1 VTNVRGSIAT
11 AVEGTPEFDAILGRL
26 ARRGEADLSRV
37 EPAVREILDA
47 IRREGDAAVRRF
59 VERFEK
65 RAIDSVLIA
74 DYGGAEALQRID
86 PKLRRALERSRDRIA
101 EYHERQAQQLA
112 SFSYEAGGVTLGS
125 RVTPLARVGIYAPG
139 GKACYPSSVLMSAVI
154 AKVAGV
160 GEIYCASPDTSDE
173 VRAACHLAGVRA
185 LVDAGGAQAIGAMA
199 YGTQTVPQVDK
210 IVGPGNLYV
219 AAAKRLVFGE
229 VDIDSI
235 AGPSEILVIGDA
247 DANPAHVAADLLS
260 QAEHDE
266 DAYALLL
273 TTDRGLAAA
282 VEDQVRKQLA
292 ALPELDGHGRPRRQ
306 IAVASVENNG
316 VALVVESEARLL
328 QIANLLAAEHV
339 SVQTTNARDLATR
352 ILRAGAVFIGGST
365 PEAAG
370 DYMAGPSHVLPTGGA
385 ARYAAPLGVYD
396 FVSRSSLIEYTPAAL
411 DAQSADIATFA
422 RAEGLEAHARA
433 VEIRSPPRNGDH

>member
-1 VTNVRGSIAT
+1 MTNVRGSIAT
-11 AVEGTPEFDAILGRL
+11 AVEGTPEFETVLGRL

-47 IRREGDAAVRRF
+47 IRREGDAAVRRS

-65 RAIDSVLIA
+65 RSIDSVLIA
-74 DYGGAEALQRID
+74 DYGGAEALNRLD
-86 PKLRRALERSRDRIA
+86 PNLRRALERSRDRIA
-101 EYHERQAQQLA
+101 EYHERQAEQLT

-199 YGTQTVPQVDK
+199 FGTQTVPRVDK
-210 IVGPGNLYV
+210 IVGPGNLFV

-247 DANPAHVAADLLS
+247 QANPAHVAADLLS

-273 TTDRGLAAA
+273 TTDRSLAAA

-292 ALPELDGHGRPRRQ
+292 ALPELDSHGRPRRQ
-306 IAVASVENNG
+306 IAVASIENNG
-316 VALVVESEARLL
+316 VVLVVENEARLL
-328 QIANLLAAEHV
+328 QVANLLAAEHV
-339 SVQTTNARDLATR
+339 SVQTANARDLATR

-411 DAQSADIATFA
+411 EAQSADIATFA

-433 VEIRSPPRNGDH
+433 VEVRTKR

>member
-1 VTNVRGSIAT
+1 MTRAPGTIAT
-11 AVEGTPEFDAILGRL
+11 VVEGTPEFEAILGRL

-37 EPAVREILDA
+37 EPAVRDILDA
-47 IRREGDAAVRRF
+47 IRTEGDPAVRRF
-59 VERFEK
+59 VERFEQ
-65 RAIDSVLIA
+65 RQVDAILVE
-74 DYGGAEALQRID
+74 DYGGAEALARID
-86 PKLRRALERSRDRIA
+86 PKLRRALELSRSRVA
-101 EYHERQAQQLA
+101 EYHARQAEQLH
-112 SFSYEAGGVTLGS
+112 SFSYEAGGVTLAS

-160 GEIYCASPDTSDE
+160 AEIYLASPDTSDE

-185 LVDAGGAQAIGAMA
+185 LIDAGGAQAIGAMA
-199 YGTQTVPQVDK
+199 YGTQTVPKVDK
-210 IVGPGNLYV
+210 IVGPGNLFV

-235 AGPSEILVIGDA
+235 AGPSEILVIA
-247 DANPAHVAADLLS
+247 DAQANAAHIAADLLS

-266 DAYALLL
+266 DAYPLLL
-273 TTDRGLAAA
+273 TTDRGVALAAA
-282 VEDQVRKQLA
+282 DEVAKQLR
-292 ALPELDGHGRPRRQ
+292 ALPEFDSHGRPRRQ
-306 IAVASVENNG
+306 VAVAAVENNG
-316 VALVVESEARLL
+316 VALVVDSEARLIH
-328 QIANLLAAEHV
+328 IANVLAAEHV
-339 SVQTTNARDLATR
+339 SVQTAQARELAAR

-396 FVSRSSLIEYTPAAL
+396 FVSRSSLIEYTPEAL
-411 DAQSADIATFA
+411 RQQSDDIATFA

-433 VEIRSPPRNGDH
+433 VEIRTKT